1 MGKLKDRKSKSNMHF
16 SSYLKHLPSSRK
28 KTPQVGWPSLPVT
41 CTKVEAEEYR
51 TILKI
56 LLLAC
61 RFLNEQSHEG
71 CGKELCQLFCQ
82 SQYEWDI

>member
-1 MGKLKDRKSKSNMHF
+1 MDKLKDRKSKSNMHF

-28 KTPQVGWPSLPVT
+28 KPPQVDWPLLPVT
-41 CTKVEAEEYR
+41 YTKAEAEEQR

-61 RFLNEQSHEG
+61 RFSNEQSHEE
-71 CGKELCQLFCQ
+71 CGKELCHSMNGIF
-82 SQYEWDI
+82 